1 MAYQVDEYHQVID
14 RFFRIFLDHE
24 VLMQVMLQP
33 KLIIIKKGRIF
44 IKIINLLQQ
53 ILQDVLEEIF
63 HEHVDLI
70 FFQIIMYIQHYQ
82 LVEYHDVFDEIHHKF
97 LIRFFVFFS
106 KIFNRFY

>member
-1 MAYQVDEYHQVID
+1 MKE
-14 RFFRIFLDHE
+14 FL
-24 VLMQVMLQP
+24 
-33 KLIIIKKGRIF
+33 

-82 LVEYHDVFDEIHHKF
+82 LVEYHDVFDAIHHKF
-97 LIRFFVFFS
+97 LIRFFVFLFS
-106 KIFNRFY
+106 KIFNRFLLNTLIILFEVQYLVIEHHQVMNIHTNNLIDHH